1 MLHTEDDRSLG
12 SNYSIQVSL
21 KSRRQA
27 FLKRFVSHAA
37 RKCLKDSQLSSFH
50 LERVALAFIPGH
62 YFSSK
67 PTVSFELCLLTEN
80 VRFSALADRYEGQ
93 NG

>member
-37 RKCLKDSQLSSFH
+37 RKCLKDSQFSSFH
-50 LERVALAFIPGH
+50 LERVALAFVPGH

-67 PTVSFELCLLTEN
+67 PTVSFELCILTEN